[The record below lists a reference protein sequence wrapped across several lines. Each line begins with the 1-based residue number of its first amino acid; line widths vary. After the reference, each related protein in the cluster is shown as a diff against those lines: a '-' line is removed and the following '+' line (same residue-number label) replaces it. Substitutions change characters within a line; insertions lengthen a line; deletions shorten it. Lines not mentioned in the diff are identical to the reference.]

1 MGSPSIKTKQQ
12 EEHEK
17 EQRIEQLKNRQAQ
30 QRMLNGE
37 MKNQKIQFK
46 IEEAYKK
53 MESWQNELERREKQ
67 AEDNLQK
74 QQQIL

>member
-1 MGSPSIKTKQQ
+1 MSKFINKQQ
-12 EEHEK
+12 EEYEK
-17 EQRIEQLKNRQAQ
+17 EQRIEQLKHRQAQ